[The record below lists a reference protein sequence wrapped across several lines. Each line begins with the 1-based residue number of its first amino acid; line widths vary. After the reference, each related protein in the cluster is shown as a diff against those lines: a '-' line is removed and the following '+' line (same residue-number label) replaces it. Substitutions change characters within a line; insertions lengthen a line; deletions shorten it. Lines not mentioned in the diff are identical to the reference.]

1 MMSAHESL
9 QIKTYEEKIQQISLW
24 KAMSDKEKKVFK
36 KGKFKRRLPI
46 TAAHIPNRYL
56 GAVCERI
63 QEVPKKLIMFDG
75 WPGRCF
81 GQKILSYYLIR
92 YIKQNN

>member
-9 QIKTYEEKIQQISLW
+9 QIKTYKEKIQQIFLW

-56 GAVCERI
+56 GAVSERI

-81 GQKILSYYLIR
+81 G
-92 YIKQNN
+92 